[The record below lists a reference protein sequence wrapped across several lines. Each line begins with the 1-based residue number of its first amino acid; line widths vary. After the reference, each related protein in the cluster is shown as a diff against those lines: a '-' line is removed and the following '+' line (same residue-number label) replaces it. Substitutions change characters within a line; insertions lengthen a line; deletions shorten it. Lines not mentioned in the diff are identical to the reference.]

1 MPIQPAALAA
11 SIGTLPSLDVEHG
24 FARTLQQVVD
34 AAKTLFHAD
43 AAGLML
49 ADADGALRWA
59 SATDSAAQAIETGQE
74 HLAQGPCQTAF
85 TQQAPAALRDATLD
99 LVYLELTAVLL
110 AEGVRAGLSVPVEVE
125 GGPIGTL
132 DVYARAPR
140 DWDASEVAALQT
152 YAGLVGSLLASAA
165 AAHVQGRLA
174 GQLQTALEHRS
185 VIERAK
191 GLLMGRDGLDGSV
204 AFERLRRS
212 ARSSRRTVP
221 EIARE
226 VLAQGQNGQRPRS

>member
-11 SIGTLPSLDVEHG
+11 SIGALHPLDVEHG
-24 FARTLQQVVD
+24 FTRTLQQVVD
-34 AAKTLFHAD
+34 AAKLLFHAD

-49 ADADGALRWA
+49 ADADGVLRWA
-59 SATDSAAQAIETGQE
+59 SASDLTAQVIEVGQE
-74 HLAQGPCQTAF
+74 RLAQGPCQTAF

-110 AEGVRAGLSVPVEVE
+110 AEGIMAGLSVPVEVE
-125 GGPIGTL
+125 GGAIGTL
-132 DVYARAPR
+132 DVYMRAPR

-191 GLLMGRDGLDGSV
+191 GLLMGRDGLDGPV

-226 VLAQGQNGQRPRS
+226 VLAQGSNGHRPRS